1 MPVVESLGMAVDS
14 SMGEGGFLVLV
25 LTAAVTCVWWAVEVL
40 YGKGAKR
47 T

>member
-1 MPVVESLGMAVDS
+1 MSIVESLGIAVGS
-14 SMGEGGFLVLV
+14 RKGEGEFVVLV

-40 YGKGAKR
+40 YCKGAKR